1 VAILEI
7 AAFGGG
13 ILLGLIHFWGLWWT
27 TRRSMTVSNP
37 TALILGSYLLRL
49 LTMLL
54 GIYWIMDGRWQRLVA
69 CFAGILI
76 ARLIVLRSARF

>member
-1 VAILEI
+1 
-7 AAFGGG
+7 
-13 ILLGLIHFWGLWWT
+13 LLGLIHFWGLWWT
-27 TRRSMTVSNP
+27 TRQSMTVSNP
-37 TALILGSYLLRL
+37 MALILGSYLLRL